1 MKKKF
6 VILIML
12 LSLIFIPKVG
22 INEVKAEGISLKD
35 EAMIIANYDTY
46 YGSTDY
52 YSYNSRDLDN
62 DFNRFMEALNR
73 EDVAEAIAI
82 LLAAFAGIFI
92 VLGLLFI
99 GYIIYMIIVT
109 VKIYKKAGKPGWTC
123 IVPFYN
129 TYILSEITWGKGWY
143 SFIYIGVS
151 ILNSAIENYNVNV
164 TLNLA
169 LTVAI
174 IMTMY
179 KLAKAFGKGGGF
191 TCGLIFLNPI
201 FMGILAFSN
210 KIKYVG
216 VDGSTNNFENL
227 GITSANNK
235 EENTANDNQNQAHFC
250 PYCGSSID
258 NNHIFCGNCGSKL
271 K

>member
-1 MKKKF
+1 
-6 VILIML
+6 
-12 LSLIFIPKVG
+12 
-22 INEVKAEGISLKD
+22 
-35 EAMIIANYDTY
+35 MIIANYDTY

-92 VLGLLFI
+92 
-99 GYIIYMIIVT
+99 
-109 VKIYKKAGKPGWTC
+109 GKPGWAC

-151 ILNSAIENYNVNV
+151 ILNSAIENSSVNV

-179 KLAKAFGKGGGF
+179 KLAKVFGKGGGF

-258 NNHIFCGNCGSKL
+258 NNHTFCGNCGSKL